1 MAKRSPDPVTAYA
14 SGVVA
19 KKIVAGPY
27 VRAAS
32 ARHLSDRKRKDLDW
46 RPDRAQK
53 AIDFFREMLVLED
66 GAAFVLLDWQ
76 QFVVGSC
83 FGWYNREGFRRFRTA
98 YVETG
103 KGSGKTP
110 LAAGIGLYGLVADGE
125 PAPEVYSAATQSD
138 QAKIVWKDAWRMVK
152 ANPEL
157 DALIDSPDRVDVQ
170 IGSLTIPGDMA
181 TFRPVSAEHRG
192 LDGKRVHVAL
202 VDELHEHP
210 TAMVV
215 DKMRAGTKR
224 RRNALIF
231 EITNSGFDRTSVCWA
246 HHELS
251 VKVVSGLVEND
262 AWFAYVCALDPCK
275 ACHESGKQFPSCE
288 KCDDWRDERVWPK
301 VNPGLGK
308 VLPIAYLREQVEDA
322 NGMPSKENIVKR
334 LNFCVWTENEE
345 RWLDMTAWD
354 ACPTGAQRLEDY
366 AGRDCMAGLDASST
380 NDLFALALDFAA
392 EDGFHDVVM
401 RFWIPEETITSK
413 ESRRSEH
420 DRLLL
425 RQWVDEG
432 WIRATPGNVVD
443 YDLVESDVLADL
455 ARVSLGRI
463 SFDRWGV
470 TQLVTHLK
478 DKLGEERVIDF
489 AQSMAGM
496 TAPAKELERIVRE
509 GKLRHGGNPVLRWM
523 ASNVALQY
531 GPNEQ
536 IKPDR
541 KRSGEKIDGI
551 IALIE
556 ALDGTMRKPNV
567 VSIYDQRVGRG
578 EEVMPWV

>member
-1 MAKRSPDPVTAYA
+1 
-14 SGVVA
+14 
-19 KKIVAGPY
+19 
-27 VRAAS
+27 
-32 ARHLSDRKRKDLDW
+32 
-46 RPDRAQK
+46 
-53 AIDFFREMLVLED
+53 
-66 GAAFVLLDWQ
+66 
-76 QFVVGSC
+76 
-83 FGWYNREGFRRFRTA
+83 
-98 YVETG
+98 
-103 KGSGKTP
+103 
-110 LAAGIGLYGLVADGE
+110 
-125 PAPEVYSAATQSD
+125 
-138 QAKIVWKDAWRMVK
+138 
-152 ANPEL
+152 
-157 DALIDSPDRVDVQ
+157 
-170 IGSLTIPGDMA
+170 
-181 TFRPVSAEHRG
+181 
-192 LDGKRVHVAL
+192 

-251 VKVVSGLVEND
+251 VKVVEGLVEND
-262 AWFAYVCALDPCK
+262 AWFAYVCGLDPCK
-275 ACHESGKQFPSCE
+275 ACHDAGKQFPSCD
-288 KCDDWRDERVWPK
+288 KCDDWRNEKVWPK

-308 VLPIAYLREQVEDA
+308 VLPVAYLREQVEEA

-334 LNFCVWTENEE
+334 LNFCIWTESEE

-354 ACPTGAQRLEDY
+354 ACSAAPLKLEDY
-366 AGRDCMAGLDASST
+366 RGQDCMAGLDASST
-380 NDLFALALDFAA
+380 NDLFAFAMDFGPD
-392 EDGFHDVVM
+392 ENGFHDVVM
-401 RFWIPEETITSK
+401 RFWIPEETLTSK
-413 ESRRSEH
+413 ESQRSEH

-432 WIRATPGNVVD
+432 WIKATPGGVVD
-443 YDLVESDVLADL
+443 YDMVEADVLADL
-455 ARVSLGRI
+455 AKVKLKRL

-470 TQLVTHLK
+470 TQLVTHLT
-478 DKLGEERVIDF
+478 DALRAERVVAF
-489 AQSMAGM
+489 AQTMAGM

-551 IALIE
+551 VALIE
-556 ALDGTMRKPNV
+556 ALDGTMRQPEVKPSV
-567 VSIYDQRVGRG
+567 YDERMARG
-578 EEVMPWV
+578 EPLVTRI